1 MSNEKLPP
9 EIENVLVELISTIW
23 TIGNT
28 AIKYQNENQLSFL
41 NDLLENCDKILSN
54 NTKDEIEIKK
64 GQKVIKD
71 SLRPIDSISRYYETL
86 MVKLSKNGFEVKDR
100 TGQKYTPGMSLDVL
114 VFETDP
120 QYKVNTITETIKP
133 DIYYKDKLIS
143 RAQVIVTLAN
153 SKK

>member
-1 MSNEKLPP
+1 
-9 EIENVLVELISTIW
+9 
-23 TIGNT
+23 
-28 AIKYQNENQLSFL
+28 
-41 NDLLENCDKILSN
+41 
-54 NTKDEIEIKK
+54 
-64 GQKVIKD
+64 
-71 SLRPIDSISRYYETL
+71 